1 MKAKKI
7 LLGIGSGL
15 MTSTLLVLVFQLF
28 QWTYPQRMDGYFI
41 TRPITECI
49 HPVFIGCFILSG
61 VSLSYLKTNQFLVAL
76 GMILPMPIGFIA
88 EVIVDPTSH
97 NLIPFEVI
105 GGWIPGFI
113 IALCAIGLGRFIQKV
128 NQN

>member
-1 MKAKKI
+1 MD
-7 LLGIGSGL
+7 L
-15 MTSTLLVLVFQLF
+15 STKNGWLF
-28 QWTYPQRMDGYFI
+28 HYPSD
-41 TRPITECI
+41 
-49 HPVFIGCFILSG
+49 FIGCFILSG